1 MSRVLRS
8 PLADDID
15 RFLAF
20 KRALGHPYVRPE
32 KTLRSFDR
40 YVRRH
45 APRRGPLPLDRL
57 LRGWLARI
65 EGRRAI
71 TVATDL
77 GPVRQFFLFRRR
89 EDPRGFV
96 PDRTWAPQSTESH
109 FLPCILAPADVRRV
123 LRLARE
129 LPGRRIR
136 RRTFATLVLLL
147 YCTGLRL
154 GEAVRLRLDD
164 VDLRERLVHVRE
176 SKGKTRLVPFR
187 SDLARELARY
197 RRARTPAGTAF
208 FVRED
213 GSPWTV
219 KVVSH
224 TLRMLLRRAGL
235 KPPRGRQGPRPFDF
249 RHAFAVRR
257 LTLWYRAGVDLH
269 ARLPLLSAYL
279 GHDDLMGTEAYLHA
293 TPELLA
299 VAGRRFRARLD
310 GARCAP

>member
-1 MSRVLRS
+1 MSRVFRS
-8 PLADDID
+8 PLAADLD

-20 KRALGHPYVRPE
+20 KRALGHPYDRPE

-40 YVRRH
+40 HVHRN

-71 TVATDL
+71 TVATEI

-89 EDPRGFV
+89 QDPRGFV

-109 FLPCILAPADVRRV
+109 FLPCILAPADIRRV
-123 LRLARE
+123 LGLARE
-129 LPGRRIR
+129 LPGPPIR
-136 RRTFATLVLLL
+136 SKTFATLVLLL

-154 GEAVRLRLDD
+154 GEAVRLRMDD
-164 VDLRERLVHVRE
+164 VDLRDRLVRVGE
-176 SKGKTRLVPFR
+176 CKGKTRLVPFR
-187 SDLARELARY
+187 SDLARELVRY
-197 RRARTPAGTAF
+197 RRARPATGAAF
-208 FVRED
+208 FVRGD

-219 KVVSH
+219 KAVSR
-224 TLRMLLRRAGL
+224 TLRVLLRRAGL

-257 LTLWYRAGVDLH
+257 LTLWYRAGADLQ

-299 VAGRRFRARLD
+299 AAGRRFRARL
-310 GARCAP
+310 GGGRRAP